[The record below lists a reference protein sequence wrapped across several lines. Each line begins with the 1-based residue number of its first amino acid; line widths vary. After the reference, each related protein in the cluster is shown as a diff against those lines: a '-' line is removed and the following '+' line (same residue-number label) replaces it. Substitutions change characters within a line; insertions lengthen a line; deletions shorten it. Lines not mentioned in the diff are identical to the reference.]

1 MLSIAQTIV
10 KNGFVVMSTAF
21 QDVFTG
27 VKYSIKV
34 ACHRFQ
40 QMFLVCIIVGEQKS
54 GRSLA
59 YLLENNAEM
68 NYQGIYQLFTTTH
81 KD

>member
-1 MLSIAQTIV
+1 MFSIAQTIV
-10 KNGFVVMSTAF
+10 ENGFVVMPIAF

-27 VKYSIKV
+27 VKYSTEV
-34 ACHRFQ
+34 AHHRFL
-40 QMFLVCIIVGEQKS
+40 QMFPVCIIVGEQKS

-59 YLLENNAEM
+59 YLLENNAEI
-68 NYQGIYQLFTTTH
+68 NYQDIYQLFTTTH